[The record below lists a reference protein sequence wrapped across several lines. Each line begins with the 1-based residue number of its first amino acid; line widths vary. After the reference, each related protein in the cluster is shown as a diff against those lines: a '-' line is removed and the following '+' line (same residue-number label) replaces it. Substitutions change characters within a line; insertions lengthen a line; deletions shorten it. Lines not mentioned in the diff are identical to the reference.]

1 MSERR
6 RPADASRSS
15 AFREGELINL
25 RRTGLLLTALS
36 AFAGGTAAAQSPAEI
51 VDAMLSEYEA
61 RIAGVENY
69 TMVQVVMG
77 FESLTYYE
85 KEMSGDGR
93 PVFRTRTAAIAGE
106 QGSPATGMDD
116 VYALGEDLANRSEYF
131 GRESLNDVEVPVLD
145 IADLRGT
152 GFGSNVAQDSEFE
165 PTRGRVYLDTETYVP
180 RRLIFEGEMNRD
192 GSTLPLTATI
202 DMGDYRELQGLLIPY
217 RTVTTIDGLAAAID
231 PEVRA
236 QFEQMRRE
244 LENMPAQ
251 QRQMIESMMADQMK
265 QFEAMMTDDGAP
277 MVIEVVVRDVRV
289 NEGSP
294 N

>member
-1 MSERR
+1 M
-6 RPADASRSS
+6 
-15 AFREGELINL
+15 
-25 RRTGLLLTALS
+25 GL
-36 AFAGGTAAAQSPAEI
+36 GKKQQDQAAALRS
-51 VDAMLSEYEA
+51 
-61 RIAGVENY
+61 
-69 TMVQVVMG
+69 
-77 FESLTYYE
+77 
-85 KEMSGDGR
+85 
-93 PVFRTRTAAIAGE
+93 
-106 QGSPATGMDD
+106 GSPAPKMFGAGGKEAVAEDFD
-116 VYALGEDLANRSEYF
+116 AVAALARPIVEEKGAATSKVAQQFAAHERLKSPFRPRRKKIKTN
-131 GRESLNDVEVPVLD
+131 LNDVEVHVLD

-265 QFEAMMTDDGAP
+265 QLEAMMSDDGAP
-277 MVIEVVVRDVRV
+277 MVIEVVVTDVRV

>member
-1 MSERR
+1 MR
-6 RPADASRSS
+6 RPA
-15 AFREGELINL
+15 
-25 RRTGLLLTALS
+25 LLLTAFA
-36 AFAGGTAAAQSPAEI
+36 AFSGGTAAAQSPAEI
-51 VDAMLSEYEA
+51 VEAMLSEYEE

-69 TMVQVVMG
+69 TMVQAVMG
-77 FESLTYYE
+77 FESVTYYE
-85 KEMSGDGR
+85 KEMSADGR
-93 PVFRTRTAAIAGE
+93 PVFRTRPAAITGQ

-116 VYALGEDLANRSEYF
+116 LYAVGDDLASRSEYL
-131 GRESLNDVEVPVLD
+131 GRERVNDVEVHVLD
-145 IADLRGT
+145 ITDLRGT

-180 RRLIFEGEMNRD
+180 RRLIFEGEMTRD
-192 GSTLPLTATI
+192 GATLPLMATM
-202 DMGDYRELQGLLIPY
+202 DMGDYREVQGLLIPY

-236 QFEQMRRE
+236 QFEQMQRE

-265 QFEAMMTDDGAP
+265 QFEAMMSDDGAP
-277 MVIEVVVRDVRV
+277 MVIEVLVRDVRV